1 MTMTGGPSTTMPARA
16 TAYQTASL
24 AIVIGFPL
32 LGAFFPIES
41 YLSAAT
47 VENPGSAIAESTGT
61 TTVILAG
68 LLANIVYL
76 YLRSPHVIS
85 ALVVRNWPLL
95 LFVGWAFLTS
105 FWSENQVYSMNRTGR
120 MLISLLYGVYICE
133 RYERDDFYRIVI
145 FAILLGLVASLLV
158 TILVPGLSRVTDLR
172 GAWRGAYTHKNVL
185 GSVAALGVMFAV
197 LSPARRVVGTPLFAL
212 LACGSIVAML
222 AANSVSPLIAV
233 SIAVALSLYFRVT
246 ATGGQLDRLIA
257 LVGAALLAVAGAGL
271 AQVLASNLE
280 FLGRDSTLTGRT
292 AVWDFANM
300 MIGIKPLLGWG
311 HGTWNDP
318 GFQKVVLSS
327 LGWQSPHA
335 HNVWLDLRL
344 QLGLPG
350 LVFGIFMFAVAAF
363 RCVKLVMCA
372 VTTEHLLW
380 VACLVY
386 LGLRSYS
393 ETILVDPAV
402 VEMFGVSVV
411 FARLSR
417 LSAGVSYARGPAV
430 PHHRGPGR
438 VRTLP

>member
-1 MTMTGGPSTTMPARA
+1 MTGGPSNMMPARA

-32 LGAFFPIES
+32 LGAFFPLES

-47 VENPGSAIAESTGT
+47 VENPGSATVESTGAT
-61 TTVILAG
+61 TFILAG

-85 ALVVRNWPLL
+85 ALVLRNWPLL

-133 RYERDDFYRIVI
+133 RYGKDDFYRIVI

-158 TILVPGLSRVTDLR
+158 TIFVPGLSRVTDLR
-172 GAWRGAYTHKNVL
+172 GAWRGAYAHKNNL
-185 GSVAALGVMFAV
+185 GAVAALGILFAF

-212 LACGSIVAML
+212 LACGSVIAML
-222 AANSVSPLIAV
+222 AANSVSPLVAV
-233 SIAVALSLYFRVT
+233 SIGIALSVYFRVA

-257 LVGAALLAVAGAGL
+257 LVGAALLAVLAAGL
-271 AQVLASNLE
+271 SQVLASNLE

-292 AVWDFANM
+292 AIWDFADM

-311 HGTWNDP
+311 HGAWNDP
-318 GFQKVVLSS
+318 GFQKVVLSR
-327 LGWQSPHA
+327 LGWPSPHA
-335 HNVWLDLRL
+335 HNVWLDIRL

-350 LVFGIFMFAVAAF
+350 LVFAIFMSGLAAF
-363 RCVKLVMCA
+363 RCVKLVMWA

-380 VACLVY
+380 IACLVY
-386 LGLRSYS
+386 LSLRSYS

-402 VEMFGVSVV
+402 VEMFGFSVV

-417 LSAGVSYARGPAV
+417 LSAEISHV
-430 PHHRGPGR
+430 PGR
-438 VRTLP
+438 TVSNHPGTERARTLS